1 MGWLDLT
8 SAGPEL
14 DESCTAECTP
24 ITIATCLSAGTA
36 IPYSKYK
43 LSTTAIMAV
52 SQHNISANHYIQYPF
67 LSTVYQFG
75 LSTVRNQLHV
85 ANGFLLENHKYKH

>member
-36 IPYSKYK
+36 IPYSKCK
-43 LSTTAIMAV
+43 FSTTAIMAV
-52 SQHNISANHYIQYPF
+52 SQHNISANHYIQYLFSVNSIPTWTKY
-67 LSTVYQFG
+67 STQ
-75 LSTVRNQLHV
+75 SATCS
-85 ANGFLLENHKYKH
+85 